1 MNHHKNRNNIPSL
14 VLDSVVDALSP
25 YVPELTSDE
34 LVIALS
40 DLGKVE
46 KFSIPKKP
54 HLYEDEAKEY
64 LKCSYWKLYR
74 LRKKRLLRSFKD
86 GKKNCYYVSDLN
98 RYLER
103 CRRQSR

>member
-1 MNHHKNRNNIPSL
+1 LNPQNDKNKVPAL

-25 YVPELTSDE
+25 YYPNLSSDE
-34 LVIALS
+34 LLGALS

-46 KFSIPKKP
+46 NFSIPTKP
-54 HLYEDEAKEY
+54 DLYEDEAKEY

-74 LRKKRLLRSFKD
+74 LRKKRFLRSFKD

-98 RYLER
+98 RYLDR